1 MKKMFP
7 AILAVLLLAAG
18 CIIVEDDQSAP
29 TAYIDAITPS
39 EVAHGDTVEFNGH
52 GTDTDGTVVA
62 YRWKSDRDGDLSS
75 KASFETD
82 SLSEGEHIIS
92 FKVQDNNGT
101 WSEEVTAKVVVISG
115 SGGENL
121 PVISL
126 FSSIPDSIEAGE
138 SSTISWSVSGAT
150 SITISPDVGA
160 ITATSGSTEVFPDET
175 TSYTLTAVN
184 DEGSVMATTEVVVS
198 DTSAPAGLPAIN
210 DFTADPWIIV
220 MGESTTLEWN
230 VTNADVVTIDPS
242 VGAVELEGTALVS
255 PVITTSYT
263 LTATNS
269 SGWSSATL
277 NVTVE
282 ALVADS
288 TAPSVP
294 SILSPSEGEKLPQPK
309 YSWSF
314 DWTDSTDAESGIR
327 QYEIYVKRSAAS
339 SPLIDKTTVD
349 SSYSGTTAGTITQS
363 YLNAWQVK
371 VRAQNNAGL
380 WSAWSDPVTFSVEQ
394 NVVYDF
400 VENAPS
406 AQWWSGLPLVDLTF
420 PGSGDDHNGFA
431 RYITAVKLNDGHTY
445 DKVLETH
452 PMWVDNGFISGKYS
466 DISIPGGAKLV
477 IRVGFINNALAGN
490 VTFKASKYGEA
501 PIFSV
506 TQSYGDGVDQYE
518 YSLSSYA
525 GQTIDMVLNASA
537 AGASTQDWATW
548 VEAKIVN

>member
-1 MKKMFP
+1 MMKKIFP
-7 AILAVLLLAAG
+7 VILAVLLLAAG
-18 CIIVEDDQSAP
+18 CIIVEDDKSAP
-29 TAYIDAITPS
+29 TAYIDATTPS
-39 EVAHGDTVEFNGH
+39 EVALGNTVEFNGH

-62 YRWKSDRDGDLSS
+62 YRWKSDRDGDLNS

-101 WSEEVTAKVVVISG
+101 WSEEVTAKVVVISE
-115 SGGENL
+115 GGDENL

-138 SSTISWSVSGAT
+138 SSTISWSVSGAA

-184 DEGSVMATTEVVVS
+184 ENGSVMATTEVVVS
-198 DTSAPAGLPAIN
+198 DTSAPEGLPAIN

-220 MGESTTLEWN
+220 MGESTTLEWS

-242 VGAVELEGTALVS
+242 VGAVDLEGTALVS

-288 TAPSVP
+288 TAPSMP

-309 YSWSF
+309 YGWSF

-327 QYEIYVKRSAAS
+327 QYEVYVKRSTAS

-380 WSAWSDPVTFSVEQ
+380 WSGWSDPVTFSVEQ

-400 VENAPS
+400 IENAS
-406 AQWWSGLPLVDLTF
+406 LAQWWSGLPLVDLTF
-420 PGSGDDHNGFA
+420 PGSGDDHDGFA
-431 RYITAVKLNDGHTY
+431 RYMTTVKLNDGHTY

-466 DISIPGGAKLV
+466 DVSIPGGA
-477 IRVGFINNALAGN
+477 
-490 VTFKASKYGEA
+490 
-501 PIFSV
+501 
-506 TQSYGDGVDQYE
+506 
-518 YSLSSYA
+518 
-525 GQTIDMVLNASA
+525 
-537 AGASTQDWATW
+537 
-548 VEAKIVN
+548 